1 MKNRMDRVFA
11 SRTASFSIILIFSL
25 SLLLVTGCQKS
36 VSGATDHP
44 SSSSEIASA
53 TEQTENPPSTDLPGL
68 GTTTVQGN
76 ETPVQTAETQNINTP
91 SAIAVAP
98 TDYPKDFWKDLPV
111 IPTEISDRVREVYQK
126 GLELGNNPRH
136 FTKIGDCNSQHPD
149 FLSGFDHVYYLGE
162 YAYLQ
167 PAIDYFKG
175 SFGILSQTTNPGMNT
190 ARVLSYLWKT
200 EDCPSSDTLLEC
212 QYRVDKPIFAIIML
226 GTNDGYFHQTY
237 PANFER
243 NMRAIIER
251 TMDLGIVPILATKVD
266 NNEGDG
272 SMNPIIARLAMEYEI
287 PLWNFWRAAQPL
299 TNGGLRDHEH
309 LNSGSGPP
317 ATDFR
322 MEISLSY
329 GKEMKN
335 LTALQVLD
343 FLMRELADPST
354 IPVQA
359 STVEINS
366 IK

>member
-1 MKNRMDRVFA
+1 MKNRMDRVGSSRAA
-11 SRTASFSIILIFSL
+11 SVNLLVVLSL
-25 SLLLVTGCQKS
+25 SLLLVTGCQNS
-36 VSGATDHP
+36 VSGATDYP
-44 SSSSEIASA
+44 SSTAEQAVSTPSVDSLSA
-53 TEQTENPPSTDLPGL
+53 QAPVD
-68 GTTTVQGN
+68 QGS
-76 ETPVQTAETQNINTP
+76 ETPLPPVETGNTGAPVENTVTPTA
-91 SAIAVAP
+91 
-98 TDYPKDFWKDLPV
+98 YPLDFWKDLPV
-111 IPTEISDRVREVYQK
+111 IPTAVSDRVREVYQK

-162 YAYLQ
+162 YTYLQ
-167 PAIDYFKG
+167 TAVDYFKG

-212 QYRVDKPIFAIIML
+212 QYRVDQPIFAIIML
-226 GTNDGYFHQTY
+226 GTNDGYFHQAN

-251 TMDLGIVPILATKVD
+251 TMELGIVPILATKVD
-266 NNEGDG
+266 NNEVDG
-272 SMNPIIARLAMEYEI
+272 SINPIIARLAMEYEI

-343 FLMRELADPST
+343 FLMRELADPAT
-354 IPVQA
+354 IPTQVV
-359 STVEINS
+359 TN
-366 IK
+366 